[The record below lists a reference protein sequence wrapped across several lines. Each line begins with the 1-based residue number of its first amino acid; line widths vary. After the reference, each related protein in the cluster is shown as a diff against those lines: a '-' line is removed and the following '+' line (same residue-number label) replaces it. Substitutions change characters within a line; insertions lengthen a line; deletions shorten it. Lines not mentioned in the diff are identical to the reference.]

1 MIAPLPSSVSVA
13 DIELQLLLEA
23 VNRFAGYD
31 FRDYAPAFV
40 KRRVAERMRAEGL
53 RTISALQERVLHDG
67 EALDRFVFGLSSR
80 SSELFDEPSLFAE
93 MRNTVMPMLRTFP
106 LIRAWVVG
114 CGRGEEAYSLAI
126 LLREEGLGR
135 RARIY
140 ATDVSGTAIGA
151 AKDGKI
157 HAETLDGAFRRYREA
172 GGKSTLEDYISFNGD
187 TPSMNPALR
196 ENIVFSTH
204 SLVSDGS
211 FNEFH
216 LVLCRELLPQF
227 NKALSYRAHQVIFD
241 SLGRGGYLV
250 LGPSESIRLAPHQR
264 CFERVSQIE
273 QIHRRT
279 R

>member
-1 MIAPLPSSVSVA
+1 VIVPLPSSVSVA
-13 DIELQLLLEA
+13 DIELQLLLEG
-23 VNRFAGYD
+23 VNRFSGYD

-53 RTISALQERVLHDG
+53 RTISALQERILHDG

-93 MRNTVMPMLRTFP
+93 LRSTIMPMLRTFP

-114 CGRGEEAYSLAI
+114 CGRGEEAYSLAV
-126 LLREEGLGR
+126 LLREEGLAR

-140 ATDVSGTAIGA
+140 ATDLSGTAIA
-151 AKDGKI
+151 CAKEGKVL
-157 HAETLDGAFRRYREA
+157 AETLDGAFRRYREA
-172 GGKSTLEDYISFNGD
+172 GGKSTLEDYISFDGD
-187 TPSMNPALR
+187 SPSMDPALR

-216 LVLCRELLPQF
+216 LVLCREMLPQY
-227 NKALSYRAHQVIFD
+227 NKALAYRAHQVIFD
-241 SLGRGGYLV
+241 SLTRGGYLV

-273 QIHRRT
+273 QIHRRI

>member
-1 MIAPLPSSVSVA
+1 MIAPVPSTVSVA
-13 DIELQLLLEA
+13 EIELQLLLEA

-31 FRDYAPAFV
+31 FRDYAPAFL

-53 RTISALQERVLHDG
+53 RTISALQERVLHDS
-67 EALDRFVFGLSSR
+67 EAFDRFIYSLSSR
-80 SSELFDEPSLFAE
+80 SSELFEEPSLFAE
-93 MRNTVMPMLRTFP
+93 LRNIVIPMLRTFP
-106 LIRAWVVG
+106 LVRLWVAG

-126 LLREEGLGR
+126 LLREAGLSR

-140 ATDVSGTAIGA
+140 ATDLSSTAIA
-151 AKDGKI
+151 CAKEGKI

-172 GGKSTLEDYISFNGD
+172 GGTSTLEDYISFEGES
-187 TPSMNPALR
+187 PSIAASLR

-216 LVLCRELLPQF
+216 VVICRELLPQF
-227 NKALSYRAHQVIFD
+227 NKALAFRAHQVIFE
-241 SLGRGGYLV
+241 SLIRGGYLA
-250 LGPSESIRLAPHQR
+250 LGPSESIRMAPNQR

-273 QIHRRT
+273 QIHRRI

>member
-1 MIAPLPSSVSVA
+1 MIVPLPSSVSVA

-23 VNRFAGYD
+23 VNRFSGYD

-53 RTISALQERVLHDG
+53 RTISGLQERVLHDG

-80 SSELFDEPSLFAE
+80 SSELFDEPALFSE
-93 MRNTVMPMLRTFP
+93 LRTKVLPMLRTFP
-106 LIRAWVVG
+106 LIRTWVVG

-126 LLREEGLGR
+126 LLREEGLAR

-140 ATDVSGTAIGA
+140 ATDLSATAIA
-151 AKDGKI
+151 CAREGKV
-157 HAETLDGAFRRYREA
+157 HAETLDGAFRRYRES
-172 GGKSTLEDYISFNGD
+172 GGKSTLEDYVSFEGD
-187 TPSMNPALR
+187 SPSMDPGLR

-216 LVLCRELLPQF
+216 LILCRELLPQF
-227 NKALSYRAHQVIFD
+227 NKALAYRAHQVIFD
-241 SLGRGGYLV
+241 SLSRGGYLA

-264 CFERVSQIE
+264 CFERVSEIE
-273 QIHRRT
+273 QIHRRI

>member
-1 MIAPLPSSVSVA
+1 VIAPLPSSVSVA
-13 DIELQLLLEA
+13 DIELQLLLEG
-23 VNRFAGYD
+23 VNRFSGYD

-67 EALDRFVFGLSSR
+67 EALDRFVFGLTSR
-80 SSELFDEPSLFAE
+80 SGELFDEPSLFAE
-93 MRNTVMPMLRTFP
+93 LRNAIAPMLRTFP

-126 LLREEGLGR
+126 LFREEGLSR

-140 ATDVSGTAIGA
+140 ATDVSATAIA
-151 AKDGKI
+151 CAKEGKI

-172 GGKSTLEDYISFNGD
+172 GGKSSLEDYISFDGEA
-187 TPSMNPALR
+187 PSMDARLR

-216 LVLCRELLPQF
+216 VIVCRELLPQF
-227 NKALSYRAHQVIFD
+227 NKALAYRAHQVIFD
-241 SLGRGGYLV
+241 SLTRGGYLV

-264 CFERVSQIE
+264 CFERASQNE
-273 QIHRRT
+273 QIHRRI

>member
-1 MIAPLPSSVSVA
+1 MIVPLPSTVSVA

-23 VNRFAGYD
+23 VNRFSGYD

-53 RTISALQERVLHDG
+53 RTISGLQERVLHDG

-80 SSELFDEPSLFAE
+80 ASELFDEPSLFAE
-93 MRNTVMPMLRTFP
+93 LRSTIIPMLRTFP
-106 LIRAWVVG
+106 LIRAWIVG

-126 LLREEGLGR
+126 LFREEGLAR

-140 ATDVSGTAIGA
+140 ATDLSATAIA
-151 AKDGKI
+151 CAKEGKI
-157 HAETLDGAFRRYREA
+157 HAETLDGAFRRYRES
-172 GGKSTLEDYISFNGD
+172 GGKSTLEDYISFDGEA
-187 TPSMNPALR
+187 PSMDPALR

-216 LVLCRELLPQF
+216 LVLCREQLPQF
-227 NKALSYRAHQVIFD
+227 NKHLAYRAHQVIFD
-241 SLGRGGYLV
+241 SLSRGGYLA

-273 QIHRRT
+273 QIHRRI